1 MKNNIKYRI
10 GYLKYEISETKLN
23 IQMYFDT
30 KIIKNKNNKQEMFN
44 YGCNKASNMVILQSI
59 LCIDVK

>member
-1 MKNNIKYRI
+1 
-10 GYLKYEISETKLN
+10 
-23 IQMYFDT
+23 MYFDT